1 MQEWKLA
8 QVKEVIVIAPRAL
21 ADTTS
26 TSNHLMIKQSLQ
38 AIEKYWTVAT
48 YYIQIS
54 KEFLSMDKQ
63 IGWYFKCLK
72 VGELLREYA

>member
-1 MQEWKLA
+1 
-8 QVKEVIVIAPRAL
+8 
-21 ADTTS
+21 
-26 TSNHLMIKQSLQ
+26 MIKQSLQ